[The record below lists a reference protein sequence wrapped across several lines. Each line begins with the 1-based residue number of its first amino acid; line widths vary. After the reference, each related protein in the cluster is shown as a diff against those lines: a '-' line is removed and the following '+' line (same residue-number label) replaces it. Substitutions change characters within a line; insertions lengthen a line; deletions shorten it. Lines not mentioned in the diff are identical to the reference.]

1 MLQLPNTL
9 SPKHLQLSFCSPRF
23 IKDSDFSTQT
33 HFSRQGPIAHILVW
47 ASFSLHG
54 LFSMAAGPIPRV
66 WGLNFRFSI
75 CMGCCEHVC
84 VCVGVCG
91 CVCVCVCERFD
102 FQVQYIG
109 WVCVCER
116 ERERFEFQVQCMG
129 CVCVCWRFEFQV
141 QCMGCESVCVC
152 ECVCVGGLN
161 FRFSVWGV
169 SECVCVCV
177 CVGGLNFRFSV
188 WGVCVCVCVRGLNFR
203 FSVWSVRVYMCVR
216 LRAVQVLCVTLG
228 STGVLPH

>member
-54 LFSMAAGPIPRV
+54 LFSMAAGPIPRL

-75 CMGCCEHVC
+75 CMGCCEHM
-84 VCVGVCG
+84 
-91 CVCVCVCERFD
+91 CVCVCVCVSEVWFSGSVYR
-102 FQVQYIG
+102 VS
-109 WVCVCER
+109 VCVWER
-116 ERERFEFQVQCMG
+116 ERKVWISG
-129 CVCVCWRFEFQV
+129 SVYGVCV
-141 QCMGCESVCVC
+141 
-152 ECVCVGGLN
+152 
-161 FRFSVWGV
+161 
-169 SECVCVCV
+169 CVCVCV

-188 WGVCVCVCVRGLNFR
+188 W
-203 FSVWSVRVYMCVR
+203 SVSVYTCVR